1 MEVLK
6 TRTCERCKAQVPL
19 NRVKLFPKDA
29 DHNWLVCENCCDVL
43 RNMNM
48 SQIGRSMPTADKK
61 EPVRNVYQLKQPVAP
76 FRPRDTT
83 QPSRGVIMAG
93 GIPQRMVELAKE
105 PHEPVRNAYKVRA
118 PPVPLKSMTSANDLV
133 SGNSHKNLFCARC
146 NFTFKVDKEKVGLLH
161 RLNCP
166 YCGKS
171 DKLQVAKGEKSR

>member
-19 NRVKLFPKDA
+19 NRVKLFPRSA

-48 SQIGRSMPTADKK
+48 SQGGRGMSSAVPEKK
-61 EPVRNVYQLKQPVAP
+61 EPVRNVYAQRAQVEP
-76 FRPRDTT
+76 FRPSDLANKDKPRL
-83 QPSRGVIMAG
+83 PP

-105 PHEPVRNAYKVRA
+105 PHVPVRNVYSTRTL
-118 PPVPLKSMTSANDLV
+118 PVPLKSMSSAADLV
-133 SGNSHKNLFCARC
+133 STATHKNLFCARC
-146 NFTFKVDKEKVGLLH
+146 NFNFKVDKEKVGVLH
-161 RLNCP
+161 RLSCP

-171 DKLQVAKGEKSR
+171 DKLEVAKPAK